1 MKEPTKYLKVD
12 WEPFIQYIKERQNF
26 TK

>member
-1 MKEPTKYLKVD
+1 MKEPTKFMKVE
-12 WEPFIQYIKERQNF
+12 WSPFVQYIKERQKF